1 MVNHSF
7 SGGKN
12 KNSSPTSAVVVV
24 KKKKFLGRKKNI
36 IEAQSEL
43 DKDIEQKTQNTEE
56 FKVTNNIDHKIS
68 SHLKSNES
76 KIRNLDNHFSESKKK
91 TDNKAKLDKVDN
103 LEIKALDKLGYSKDN
118 NNDINLDKKENKAN
132 TKNFLTDIKIVSS
145 VKDKRLNDVNESSNY
160 LVRSKYNDKKRK
172 NLYDDDDIER
182 ERLRSIASIKRA
194 REKQRRSSDNK
205 ITNEAEKKQ
214 KEVIIPEVITVQELA
229 NKMAVRSQDL
239 VKELMKMGMMI
250 TATKS
255 IDADTAEL
263 LVGEF
268 GYIAKRVSESDVEK
282 ILEDPNRNDPKKQK
296 SRYPVVAVM
305 GHVDH
310 GKTSLL
316 DALRKTDIVSSESG
330 GITQHIGASVVKV
343 NKDHSVTFLD
353 TPGHEAFTA
362 MRLRGA
368 HATDIVILVVAA
380 DDGIKEQTIEA
391 INHAKAAKTPIIVA
405 INKIDKPGANVQR
418 ISQDLLEHEVILE
431 TMGGD
436 TLCVEVSAKNK
447 QNLDKL
453 IDAVLLQSEILE
465 IKANPD
471 CNNASGVVIE
481 SKIDK
486 NKGIISTFLVQSG
499 TMKVGDIVVAGCAYG
514 KVRVMNNDRGQKV
527 NSLLPSEPAEI
538 MGLNDIAESGQE
550 FYVVESEKVA
560 RDIVEYRIKKNRDI
574 EVARKSKKT
583 LDDIFSDMSSSDK
596 LTELPIIIK
605 ADVKGSVEAII
616 SSVEKLSNDEVKIK
630 VIHSAVGGIT
640 ESDIILAKAS
650 NAIILGFNVRIS
662 GIISDKDS
670 KEIDI
675 RYYSIIYDLI
685 DDVKSISL
693 GMLKP
698 LLKEIPLGK
707 GEIRQVFDL
716 SKYGKVAG
724 SYVTSG
730 ILKRSGK
737 CRIIR
742 DSVVVSDTE
751 IKAIKHYKNDVS
763 EVKTGSEC
771 GISFENCTSFQEG
784 DILEFYEVVEEKRK

>member
-1 MVNHSF
+1 
-7 SGGKN
+7 
-12 KNSSPTSAVVVV
+12 
-24 KKKKFLGRKKNI
+24 
-36 IEAQSEL
+36 
-43 DKDIEQKTQNTEE
+43 
-56 FKVTNNIDHKIS
+56 
-68 SHLKSNES
+68 
-76 KIRNLDNHFSESKKK
+76 
-91 TDNKAKLDKVDN
+91 
-103 LEIKALDKLGYSKDN
+103 
-118 NNDINLDKKENKAN
+118 
-132 TKNFLTDIKIVSS
+132 
-145 VKDKRLNDVNESSNY
+145 
-160 LVRSKYNDKKRK
+160 
-172 NLYDDDDIER
+172 
-182 ERLRSIASIKRA
+182 
-194 REKQRRSSDNK
+194 
-205 ITNEAEKKQ
+205 
-214 KEVIIPEVITVQELA
+214 
-229 NKMAVRSQDL
+229 MAVRSQDL